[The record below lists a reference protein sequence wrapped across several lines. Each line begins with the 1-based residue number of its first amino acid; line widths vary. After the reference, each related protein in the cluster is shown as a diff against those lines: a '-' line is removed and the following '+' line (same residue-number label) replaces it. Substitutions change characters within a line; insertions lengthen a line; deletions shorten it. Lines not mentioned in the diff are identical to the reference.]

1 MRKHLGVALAAV
13 TLVALSAAD
22 AGGQSWLEKAKQK
35 AKDKAAEQLD
45 KKTEKAPEKVQKE
58 PESGAK
64 PAAASAEAESS
75 APAASTAAAAPRL
88 RPGEGA
94 WANYDFKPGERAL
107 YVDDFTKDEVGDFPR
122 RMEFKEGALEI
133 VQWQDRRWL
142 RATNDSRFAINLPEV
157 LPERYTIEF
166 DFATPNGEMWMYF
179 GDDQNKRVM
188 LGTYYGQAQVY
199 NHVNGVQAKGSFAG
213 TTEAERNAVR
223 RARILT
229 DGSYMKV
236 YVDDRRILNV
246 PNAEMERSNKIRFW
260 VDGDDKQPAML
271 GDFRVLAGG
280 RKLYDALAEKG
291 RVATQGIYFDTGSD
305 RIRPESTPTLKE
317 IGAMLAEH
325 ADLKLT
331 IEGHTDDVGAAAAN
345 QALSEK
351 RAEAVR
357 AFLVETYKVDAA
369 RIAAKGLG
377 STKPAV
383 QGTTPEA
390 RQQNRRVEL
399 VKM

>member
-1 MRKHLGVALAAV
+1 MRKHLGVALVAV
-13 TLVALSAAD
+13 TLVALTASD

-58 PESGAK
+58 PEAGEK
-64 PAAASAEAESS
+64 PASSGETATATPAASAA
-75 APAASTAAAAPRL
+75 APAASV

-94 WANYDFKPGERAL
+94 WANYDFKPGDRAL

-133 VQWQDRRWL
+133 VQWRDSRWL
-142 RATNDSRFAINLPEV
+142 RATSDSRFAINLPEV

-179 GDDQNKRVM
+179 GEDQNKRVM

-199 NHVNGVQAKGSFAG
+199 NHANGVQARGNFAG
-213 TTEAERNAVR
+213 QSEADRNAVR
-223 RARILT
+223 RARILA
-229 DGSYMKV
+229 DGNYIKV

-317 IGAMLAEH
+317 IGAMLTEH

-357 AFLVETYKVDAA
+357 AFLVDAYKVDAA
-369 RIAAKGLG
+369 RIVAKGLG